1 MNKLDLPIDSIAI
14 CVSLSEEGNPVTIGF
29 SNLSKSLPEVEKD
42 YLNLILKG
50 IEFLTHASP
59 EGLASIGNLS
69 EMVEAQEDAV
79 LFEPDE
85 ELTEAIEGAKVIPIN
100 KNRMN

>member
-42 YLNLILKG
+42 
-50 IEFLTHASP
+50 
-59 EGLASIGNLS
+59 
-69 EMVEAQEDAV
+69 
-79 LFEPDE
+79 
-85 ELTEAIEGAKVIPIN
+85 
-100 KNRMN
+100 